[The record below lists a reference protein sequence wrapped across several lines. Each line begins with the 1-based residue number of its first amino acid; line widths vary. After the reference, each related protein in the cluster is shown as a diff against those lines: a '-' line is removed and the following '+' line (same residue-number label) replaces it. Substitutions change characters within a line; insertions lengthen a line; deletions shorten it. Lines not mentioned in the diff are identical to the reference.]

1 MCLEPL
7 SQNNFCLLARFEART
22 NTQTCD
28 HPERR
33 RRCQRH
39 RRESRYD
46 SRYRERRSPS
56 PPQLSTAVEHTT
68 AKRTMHCQ
76 MCHHLECCHRQ
87 LNDRAHLPVH
97 DTGT

>member
-46 SRYRERRSPS
+46 TVAVTENADRR
-56 PPQLSTAVEHTT
+56 
-68 AKRTMHCQ
+68 
-76 MCHHLECCHRQ
+76 HHR
-87 LNDRAHLPVH
+87 N
-97 DTGT
+97 